1 MTRFVNISPR
11 VWQLTGDMSQL
22 PSVGYERIIRRI
34 ASEADTVA
42 HHRERA
48 KHKPNCFRAYVKLKC
63 RAETISLFHSSRSG
77 YRAQYYSSVAGGEQ
91 ANRFALAVLVPRV
104 GELLRGKAKRGCSWS
119 WMEKSLLDPR
129 AKVWIHQGHWLRA
142 NARRERNLSVK
153 RWLRAQADDDRERRK
168 RARWAT
174 LTPSSEL
181 CLELKGGFLSLSG
194 KPLGFFKQTR
204 SRDSRELGFT

>member
-34 ASEADTVA
+34 ASQADIVA

-48 KHKPNCFRAYVKLKC
+48 KHNSNCFRAYVKLKC
-63 RAETISLFHSSRSG
+63 RAETISLFHSSRS
-77 YRAQYYSSVAGGEQ
+77 
-91 ANRFALAVLVPRV
+91 
-104 GELLRGKAKRGCSWS
+104 
-119 WMEKSLLDPR
+119 
-129 AKVWIHQGHWLRA
+129 GHWLRA

-194 KPLGFFKQTR
+194 KPVGFFKQTR
-204 SRDSRELGFT
+204 SRDLRELGFT

>member
-1 MTRFVNISPR
+1 MLRRFRCSTAVDLDIELSTTR
-11 VWQLTGDMSQL
+11 QLL
-22 PSVGYERIIRRI
+22 
-34 ASEADTVA
+34 A
-42 HHRERA
+42 
-48 KHKPNCFRAYVKLKC
+48 
-63 RAETISLFHSSRSG
+63 
-77 YRAQYYSSVAGGEQ
+77 
-91 ANRFALAVLVPRV
+91 ANRQIDSRWRFWCPRV
-104 GELLRGKAKRGCSWS
+104 GELLRGKEKRGCSWS
-119 WMEKSLLDPR
+119 WMEKSLLDPT

-194 KPLGFFKQTR
+194 KPVGFFKQTR
-204 SRDSRELGFT
+204 SRDLRELGFT

>member
-77 YRAQYYSSVAGGEQ
+77 YRAQYYSVSCWRRTGKSIRVGGSGAAGGWV
-91 ANRFALAVLVPRV
+91 A
-104 GELLRGKAKRGCSWS
+104 
-119 WMEKSLLDPR
+119 
-129 AKVWIHQGHWLRA
+129 
-142 NARRERNLSVK
+142 
-153 RWLRAQADDDRERRK
+153 
-168 RARWAT
+168 
-174 LTPSSEL
+174 
-181 CLELKGGFLSLSG
+181 
-194 KPLGFFKQTR
+194 
-204 SRDSRELGFT
+204 

>member
-104 GELLRGKAKRGCSWS
+104 GELLRGKEKRGCSWS
-119 WMEKSLLDPR
+119 WMEKSLLDPT
-129 AKVWIHQGHWLRA
+129 AKVWIHQGHGCARMRGA
-142 NARRERNLSVK
+142 NE
-153 RWLRAQADDDRERRK
+153 
-168 RARWAT
+168 
-174 LTPSSEL
+174 TPL
-181 CLELKGGFLSLSG
+181 
-194 KPLGFFKQTR
+194 
-204 SRDSRELGFT
+204 

>member
-91 ANRFALAVLVPRV
+91 ANRFALAVLVP
-104 GELLRGKAKRGCSWS
+104 A
-119 WMEKSLLDPR
+119 
-129 AKVWIHQGHWLRA
+129 
-142 NARRERNLSVK
+142 
-153 RWLRAQADDDRERRK
+153 
-168 RARWAT
+168 
-174 LTPSSEL
+174 
-181 CLELKGGFLSLSG
+181 GG
-194 KPLGFFKQTR
+194 
-204 SRDSRELGFT
+204 